1 MERWVEL
8 EEFARSMYEL
18 ETGNTVEE
26 VGFIEYNEYVGCSP
40 DGLVWED
47 GMIEI
52 KCVKDINHFKMILN
66 GESEIESKYIWQMQ
80 MQLLISER
88 KWADYVSYNPNYKKS
103 LIIFRIY
110 PDEKKFEALK
120 EGFVYGEKKIK
131 EIKSLLQK

>member
-1 MERWVEL
+1 
-8 EEFARSMYEL
+8 
-18 ETGNTVEE
+18 
-26 VGFIEYNEYVGCSP
+26 
-40 DGLVWED
+40 
-47 GMIEI
+47 
-52 KCVKDINHFKMILN
+52 MILN